1 MAGSKVALFA
11 LAAWSAKGVF
21 AQAPLSTPY
30 DGFAYQGCYLDNTDF
45 NNQRVLPNS
54 GALADGPSSNTIE
67 ACINACD
74 IRYDWI
80 GMENGGEVC
89 AICLTFDKNR

>member
-11 LAAWSAKGVF
+11 LTALSIKSAL
-21 AQAPLSTPY
+21 AQAPLAAPY
-30 DGFAYQGCYLDNTDF
+30 DGYAYQGCYNDNADF

-54 GALADGPSSNTIE
+54 GAVPGGPTANDIE
-67 ACINACD
+67 VCIDTCD

-80 GMENGGEVC
+80 GMENGGEVS
-89 AICLTFDKNR
+89 R